1 MEVAVNDLIAIT
13 GKSKEQCTLAI
24 RAAQGNPNVAYEI
37 LASGMPLNE
46 AMLSGAGAGAGAGVG
61 GGAAG
66 EDYGDEYG
74 DEGDDNAGGM
84 PAGANPF
91 AALASNPNFGMIRQ
105 RILQDP
111 NFYNQF
117 MQQLA
122 QSQPQLFQLI
132 QSNPGAFMNLILGG
146 DPNSGVPLGGGGGAN
161 RGPGGANPPGTI
173 RVSQEEMDAINRLTQ
188 LGFPKHKAAEAYFA
202 CDKNEEMAANFLFES
217 GFEDEDAALQAT
229 IAASQQPPA
238 QQQPAQQQPGSGDGQ
253 QQQPPNNGGG
263 DNNDKKPDDDSS
275 LL

>member
-1 MEVAVNDLIAIT
+1 
-13 GKSKEQCTLAI
+13 
-24 RAAQGNPNVAYEI
+24 
-37 LASGMPLNE
+37 MPLNE

-122 QSQPQLFQLI
+122 QSQP
-132 QSNPGAFMNLILGG
+132 
-146 DPNSGVPLGGGGGAN
+146 
-161 RGPGGANPPGTI
+161 
-173 RVSQEEMDAINRLTQ
+173 
-188 LGFPKHKAAEAYFA
+188 
-202 CDKNEEMAANFLFES
+202 
-217 GFEDEDAALQAT
+217 
-229 IAASQQPPA
+229 
-238 QQQPAQQQPGSGDGQ
+238 
-253 QQQPPNNGGG
+253 
-263 DNNDKKPDDDSS
+263 
-275 LL
+275 

>member
-24 RAAQGNPNVAYEI
+24 RAAQGNPDVAYEI
-37 LASGMPLNE
+37 LTSGMPLNE
-46 AMLSGAGAGAGAGVG
+46 AMLSGAGAGVG
-61 GGAAG
+61 GGAAAG
-66 EDYGDEYG
+66 DDYGDEYG
-74 DEGDDNAGGM
+74 EEGEEGAGSM

-132 QSNPGAFMNLILGG
+132 
-146 DPNSGVPLGGGGGAN
+146 
-161 RGPGGANPPGTI
+161 
-173 RVSQEEMDAINRLTQ
+173 
-188 LGFPKHKAAEAYFA
+188 
-202 CDKNEEMAANFLFES
+202 
-217 GFEDEDAALQAT
+217 
-229 IAASQQPPA
+229 
-238 QQQPAQQQPGSGDGQ
+238 
-253 QQQPPNNGGG
+253 
-263 DNNDKKPDDDSS
+263 
-275 LL
+275 